1 MKVYIIAGKAGSGK
15 NTTANYIK
23 KCYEEKDKTVVITE
37 ISKYL
42 KSFAYE
48 VKNWDGERET
58 KPRSFLQE
66 TGSLIRHE
74 LFNEDFF
81 INRLLEDLKVYERL
95 VDVVA
100 IADARFPNEIN
111 KIKEAY
117 DATSINVINNF
128 SQTEL
133 TSEQNKHESE
143 TALDDF
149 DGYDY
154 TLINTTFEGLE
165 KDVNALVS
173 EVEQSEK

>member
-23 KCYEEKDKTVVITE
+23 KCYEEKGKTVVITE